1 MGECIEQRER
11 EKEAVRD
18 KKKRTKIHLFLCLQ
32 ISECGF
38 MERNYLNIEQS
49 DLEAFYHKFSLQHQ
63 KTATGKFKHVGDFL
77 KGIVEI

>member
-1 MGECIEQRER
+1 M
-11 EKEAVRD
+11 
-18 KKKRTKIHLFLCLQ
+18 Q